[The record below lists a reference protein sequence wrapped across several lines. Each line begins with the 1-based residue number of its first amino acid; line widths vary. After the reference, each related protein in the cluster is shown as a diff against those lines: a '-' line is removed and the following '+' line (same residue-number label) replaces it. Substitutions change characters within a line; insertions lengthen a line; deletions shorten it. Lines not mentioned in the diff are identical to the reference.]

1 MTPLASAETLRN
13 ASLDSEPARHSTEK
27 AGNDQVSFDARVL
40 AVLASFDYCFLRD
53 GEEAQ
58 TLSESEEWDLLVA
71 PHQRTALVGELRRM
85 GFLPMPSLG
94 YAPHTFL
101 LAYDERTDRWLK
113 LDLVDRIHFG
123 SRYSLFR
130 TDLAEHVLETRI
142 QAEGR
147 WIPCADAE
155 FVCMLLHTLLDKPA
169 ISDERQRR
177 LLTLTLQRDTTQPWD
192 ARLRRALPVGVSLE
206 ELLDDVRCQRW
217 ASLEARRPQ
226 IRKAFLA
233 REKTRASLRRLQ
245 QQLLRRVSRSLG
257 WFAPRT
263 PIIALLAPDGAGKS
277 TLISQLEQQIA
288 WPTRTVYLGLYQRTA
303 PVAAPSALQTVGAS
317 QPSTASQTSN
327 ASARSK
333 KVRFPTL
340 LIRTW
345 RKYFQARQCLA
356 NHQIVLCDRYPTDA
370 LLPQQPR
377 RTGLKRLRR
386 WLLGHSCP
394 LPDQT
399 LILDAPGSVL
409 FARKGEHSVAW
420 LEQQR
425 QNYLDLAKRLPRCV
439 TLDATRE
446 LSAVRRDVSRS
457 IWRLLRQ
464 RNGEDR
470 S

>member
-1 MTPLASAETLRN
+1 MTPLASTETLRN
-13 ASLDSEPARHSTEK
+13 ASRVGELASHSTEK
-27 AGNDQVSFDARVL
+27 AGNDQISFDARVL
-40 AVLASFDYCFLRD
+40 AVLASFNYCLLRD
-53 GEEAQ
+53 GDDSQ
-58 TLSESEEWDLLVA
+58 TLSESSEWDLLVA
-71 PHQRTALVGELRRM
+71 PHQRTALVQELRRM

-101 LAYDERTDRWLK
+101 LAYDESNDRWLK

-123 SRYSLFR
+123 SRYSLFA

-142 QAEGR
+142 QVEGR

-177 LLTLTLQRDTTQPWD
+177 LLTLALQRDTRQAWD
-192 ARLRRALPVGVSLE
+192 ARLKGALPDSVSLD
-206 ELLDDVRCQRW
+206 ELIEDVRCQRW

-233 REKTRASLRRLQ
+233 REKTRVSLRRLQ
-245 QQLLRRVSRSLG
+245 QQFLRRISRALG
-257 WFAPRT
+257 WFTPRT
-263 PIIALLAPDGAGKS
+263 PFIALLAPDGAGKS
-277 TLISQLEQQIA
+277 SLISQLEQQIA
-288 WPTRTVYLGLYQRTA
+288 WPTRSVYLGLYQRTV
-303 PVAAPSALQTVGAS
+303 PIGESSALHARSES
-317 QPSTASQTSN
+317 QAGH

-345 RKYFQARQCLA
+345 RKYFQARQYQA
-356 NHQIVLCDRYPTDA
+356 SHQIVLCDRYPTDA

-386 WLLGHSCP
+386 WLLGHCCP

-425 QNYLDLAKRLPRCV
+425 QNYLDLAKRLPRCI

-446 LSAVRRDVSRS
+446 LSAVRRDVSRT

-464 RNGEDR
+464 RHGEAR